1 MKKKG
6 MWAIILAI
14 CLLLTGCGRSE
25 PAGENAAPYNSTP
38 VPVSEEPA
46 KPSEPD
52 SGASAESTEPVSEAE
67 AQPTGST
74 SAETE
79 TSGTRTLVIYF
90 SRTGEQYTV
99 GVIDKGNTAIVA
111 EMIAEKT
118 CAGLFEVLPIDDH
131 YPMTYNELT
140 DVAKQEQNDKARPA
154 YVGELPDLSGY
165 DTVFIGAPVW
175 WGDWPMILYT
185 VFENNDFSGK
195 KLVPFS
201 THEGSGLSGFDKK
214 LASACPDAEVLD
226 GLAVRGNDAQNRQD
240 SVRET
245 VQDWLSGLGY

>member
-1 MKKKG
+1 MKMNFKKLFCLVLTLG
-6 MWAIILAI
+6 
-14 CLLLTGCGRSE
+14 LLLSTAACG
-25 PAGENAAPYNSTP
+25 STP
-38 VPVSEEPA
+38 QDKNEKTPAPVSEEPT
-46 KPSEPD
+46 KPSEPG
-52 SGASAESTEPVSEAE
+52 SETSAVPTEPEPLGEPKVKPSENASE
-67 AQPTGST
+67 
-74 SAETE
+74 ETE
-79 TSGTRTLVIYF
+79 TSSTRTLVVYF

-118 CAGLFEVLPIDDH
+118 GADLFEVLPVDDH
-131 YPMTYNELT
+131 YPMTYKELT

-154 YVGELPDLSGY
+154 YAGELPDLSQY

-201 THEGSGLSGFDKK
+201 THEGS
-214 LASACPDAEVLD
+214 
-226 GLAVRGNDAQNRQD
+226 
-240 SVRET
+240 
-245 VQDWLSGLGY
+245 

>member
-6 MWAIILAI
+6 LWAIILAV
-14 CLLLTGCGRSE
+14 CLLLAGCSRSD

-46 KPSEPD
+46 KPSEAG
-52 SGASAESTEPVSEAE
+52 SAASAVPTEPEPLGEPEVKPSENASEETE
-67 AQPTGST
+67 AGST
-74 SAETE
+74 H
-79 TSGTRTLVIYF
+79 TLVIYF

-118 CAGLFEVLPIDDH
+118 GADLFEVLPVDDH

-154 YVGELPDLSGY
+154 YAGELPDLSQY

-175 WGDWPMILYT
+175 WGDWPMIMYT

-201 THEGSGLSGFDKK
+201 THEGNGLSGFDKK
-214 LASACPDAEVLD
+214 LASACPDA
-226 GLAVRGNDAQNRQD
+226 
-240 SVRET
+240 
-245 VQDWLSGLGY
+245 